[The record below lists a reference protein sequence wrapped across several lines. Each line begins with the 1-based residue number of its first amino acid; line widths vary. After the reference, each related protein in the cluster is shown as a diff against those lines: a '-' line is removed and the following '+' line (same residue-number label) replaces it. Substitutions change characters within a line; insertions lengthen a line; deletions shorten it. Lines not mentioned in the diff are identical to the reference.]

1 MNILKNFKGYLLIL
15 IIIFLFSS
23 LFSCEGIVDGLNE
36 NPNNP
41 DNASAPLLLTGLELG
56 NIAFHEGHSAGIAG
70 IWSGYFTGMD
80 REYKT
85 TQDYVVSGNDFTSP
99 WNYVYQGVFI
109 QERLL
114 EERASQINNR
124 ILIGIARILKA
135 HAAGTAAALWG
146 DIPYSQAA
154 NIDKYPNPAYD
165 LQLTV
170 YDSVQVLLDH
180 AIEDLN
186 SGIGTSPAAADIHFG
201 GNSALWLKVAHT
213 LKARFY
219 LDVRNYEKAY
229 AESEKGINTA
239 AGSLLA
245 PHGNATGNLN
255 FYSYNRSLTDL
266 TSESA
271 YLPKILDPANT
282 LYKGNTK
289 TNETAR
295 LNYYFTYASS
305 GMTKTKFIPNTT
317 NTSALAGVFAQ
328 NASFAL
334 VTYQEN
340 LLILAEAAFRTKG
353 FDQGLI
359 KLNEYRAYLNTGG
372 YLSTSYKVAANF
384 KYEPYVDSDF
394 AANGIVNKSGLSAD
408 QALLKEI
415 LLEKYVIFFGQ
426 QTAFNDLRRTRNEP
440 SGVVIPPNIGT
451 VLPERFVYSQTEINS
466 NANAPSPIPT
476 VFQATT
482 VNK

>member
-1 MNILKNFKGYLLIL
+1 MKLFKNFNGYFPAFIASIFIL
-15 IIIFLFSS
+15 S
-23 LFSCEGIVDGLNE
+23 LVSCEGIVDGLNE

-41 DNASAPLLLTGLELG
+41 ANASASLLLTGLELG

-85 TQDYVVSGNDFTSP
+85 QQDYVVSGSDFTAP

-109 QERLL
+109 QEKLL
-114 EERASQINNR
+114 EERAAQVNNR
-124 ILIGIARILKA
+124 LLIGIARILKA
-135 HAAGTAAALWG
+135 HAAGTATALWG
-146 DIPYSQAA
+146 DIPYTQAA
-154 NIDKYPNPAYD
+154 DIERFPNPVYD
-165 LQLTV
+165 PQKTV

-180 AIEDLN
+180 AIEDLS

-201 GNSALWLKVAHT
+201 GNSANWLKVAHT

-219 LDVRNYEKAY
+219 LDVRNYQKAY
-229 AESEKGINTA
+229 EEAEKGISA
-239 AGSLLA
+239 QAGSLLA
-245 PHGNATGNLN
+245 PHGNSTGNLN

-271 YLPKILDPANT
+271 YLPKVLDPAHAN
-282 LYKGNTK
+282 YKGNAK

-295 LNYYFTYASS
+295 LNYYFTYQTS
-305 GMTKTKFIPNTT
+305 GTAKTKFIPNTT
-317 NTSALAGVFAQ
+317 NTSALVGIFAQ

-340 LLILAEAAFRTKG
+340 LLILAEAAFRTQG
-353 FDQGLI
+353 FEQGLK
-359 KLNEYRAYLNTGG
+359 KLNEYRAYLNSGG
-372 YLSTSYKVAANF
+372 YLSTSYKVPANF
-384 KYEPYVDSDF
+384 KYEPYV
-394 AANGIVNKSGLSAD
+394 SAD
-408 QALLKEI
+408 FEAGGIAGKPSLTADQSLLREI
-415 LLEKYVIFFGQ
+415 LLERYVAFFGQ

-440 SGVVIPPNIGT
+440 SGVVVPPNIGT
-451 VLPERFVYSQTEINS
+451 VLPERFVYSQTETNS
-466 NANAPSPIPT
+466 NTNAPSPIPS
-476 VFQATT
+476 VFEVTT

>member
-1 MNILKNFKGYLLIL
+1 MKVFKNFKGYINIL
-15 IIIFLFSS
+15 IVSLLFSS
-23 LFSCEGIVDGLNE
+23 LLSCEGIVDGLNE

-70 IWSGYFTGMD
+70 IWSGYFTGLD

-85 TQDYVVSGNDFTSP
+85 TQDYVVSGADFTAP

-109 QERLL
+109 QEKLL

-124 ILIGIARILKA
+124 LLIGIARVLKA
-135 HAAGTAAALWG
+135 HAVGTATALWG
-146 DIPYSQAA
+146 DIPYTQAA
-154 NIDKYPNPAYD
+154 NIDKYPNPVYD
-165 LQLTV
+165 PQVTV
-170 YDSVQVLLDH
+170 YDSVQVLLDQ
-180 AIEDLN
+180 AIDDLN
-186 SGIGTSPAAADIHFG
+186 SGIGTSPATADIHFG
-201 GNSALWLKVAHT
+201 GNSALWLRVAHT

-219 LDVRNYEKAY
+219 LDVKNYDKAY
-229 AESEKGINTA
+229 SEAEKGINSA

-266 TSESA
+266 NSESA
-271 YLPKILDPANT
+271 YLPKLLDPANT
-282 LYKGNTK
+282 LYKGNLK

-295 LNYYFTYASS
+295 LNYYFTYAGS
-305 GMTKTKFIPNTT
+305 GTAKTKFIPNTT
-317 NTSALAGVFAQ
+317 NTSALVGVFAQ

-353 FDQGLI
+353 FEQGLI
-359 KLNEYRAYLNTGG
+359 KLNEYRAYLNGGG
-372 YLSTSYKVAANF
+372 YLSTTYKVAANF
-384 KYEPYVDSDF
+384 KYEPYVAADF
-394 AANGIVNKSGLSAD
+394 AAGGIVSKTGLSVD

-426 QTAFNDLRRTRNEP
+426 QTAFNDLRRTRKEP
-440 SGVVIPPNIGT
+440 SGVVIPPNIGNT
-451 VLPERFVYSQTEINS
+451 LPERFVYSQTEINS
-466 NANAPSPIPT
+466 NSNAPSPLPAVFT
-476 VFQATT
+476 VTT